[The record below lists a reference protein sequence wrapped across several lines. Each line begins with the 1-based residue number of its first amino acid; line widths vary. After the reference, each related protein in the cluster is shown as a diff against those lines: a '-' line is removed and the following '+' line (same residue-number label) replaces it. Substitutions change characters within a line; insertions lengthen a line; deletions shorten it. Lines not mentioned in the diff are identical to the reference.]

1 MLYNYNIKINMQ
13 NKLNHYRNQKW
24 IRLLIIGL
32 LILLVLVLYFRN
44 VNTSNLTTVEGA
56 KQELGQN
63 FKPDTLEKKFLLGA
77 LSILGVAGGMEV
89 ANTDFDV
96 KKLIQTKGDFA
107 ASKVLRDKSG
117 NILTEEDLKQGK
129 AGKYTDEYDCKDFTT
144 QRDSQVFYDKAGGAK
159 GDTNR
164 LDGNKDGVPC
174 QALPKLAH

>member
-1 MLYNYNIKINMQ
+1 MT
-13 NKLNHYRNQKW
+13 NKLNYYRNQKW
-24 IRLLIIGL
+24 VRLLVIGL

-44 VNTSNLTTVEGA
+44 VDTSNLNSAEGI
-56 KQELGQN
+56 KEEFSQSV
-63 FKPDTLEKKFLLGA
+63 KPDTWEKKLLLGV
-77 LSILGVAGGMEV
+77 LGILGVAGGMEV

-96 KKLIQTKGDFA
+96 KKLIETKGDFS

-129 AGKYTDEYDCKDFTT
+129 QGKYTDEYDCKDFSS
-144 QRDSQVFYDKAGGAK
+144 QSESQVFYNNAGGVE

-174 QALPKLAH
+174 QALPKGVN